1 MCMYERRLQ
10 LLLDQDRY
18 ERVAARAKRRKVS
31 VATVIR
37 EAIDA
42 ALPAADRD
50 RRAAADRILAA
61 TPISLPDDPAELR
74 RELDEAHH
82 RR

>member
-10 LLLDQDRY
+10 LLLDKERY
-18 ERVAARAKRRKVS
+18 ERVAARARRRRVS

-37 EAIDA
+37 EAIDT
-42 ALPAADRD
+42 ALPSAGQG

-74 RELDEAHH
+74 RELDEAHD